1 MTFRLTKLAAISALC
16 TLPAFG
22 FAQDETTEAETEAT
36 ESESSPAP
44 VRIANGQR
52 FGAWTVTCEA
62 VAVGETA
69 CVLSQRLVRSSDNA
83 FLAEVLAFWSGDG
96 EQSFLAARVP
106 NGVYFP
112 SGFAFKPEDSDE
124 RAEFVWQSCSADLCE
139 ALLSED
145 LEALRA
151 YAEAEGG
158 VVAGYRPGLRSE
170 PLIFRLDLTGIG
182 DGLEALK
189 AATITNAA
197 D

>member
-1 MTFRLTKLAAISALC
+1 MTFRLTKLAAIAALC

-22 FAQDETTEAETEAT
+22 YAQDDTETDTTTTEAETA
-36 ESESSPAP
+36 PAQT
-44 VRIANGQR
+44 RIANGQR

-112 SGFAFKPEDSDE
+112 SGFAFKPEDSEE

-145 LEALRA
+145 LETLKG

-158 VVAGYRPGLRSE
+158 VVAGYRPGLRND
-170 PLIFRLDLTGIG
+170 PLIFRLDLSGIG
-182 DGLEALK
+182 EGLEALK
-189 AATITNAA
+189 AATIARA
-197 D
+197 E